1 MKLNQYI
8 QLYSTLGSTASTASL
23 EVSSS
28 AQVSSSLIDYE
39 FNYTPPVSLGLSG
52 SLSALAI
59 RYNAATGSLTSSLAT
74 RYIESSSLGP
84 VTQSIFNIGSLTTGS
99 NLNTRRSLI
108 GDSTTDIEGININIT
123 GNITASGDISS
134 SLDVHG
140 QKFISNGKNVISYN
154 TADDTVT
161 VNSGLGNLF
170 LAGNVTASSTGQGN
184 ISASGDVFGD
194 RLVVGTRV
202 ETPRVSVGD
211 GTQLFVGDTQGMRL
225 EGPVTA
231 STHISSSGDLTSN
244 KLTVASN
251 EINFTNLP
259 TSDPGVVGRLYRDG
273 GTVKIS
279 I

>member
-1 MKLNQYI
+1 MAK
-8 QLYSTLGSTASTASL
+8 QLSKTDILDG
-23 EVSSS
+23 
-28 AQVSSSLIDYE
+28 Q
-39 FNYTPPVSLGLSG
+39 
-52 SLSALAI
+52 
-59 RYNAATGSLTSSLAT
+59 LAT
-74 RYIESSSLGP
+74 AAQ
-84 VTQSIFNIGSLTTGS
+84 VTQSIDALTGDDGYDITISGSLVVTGS
-99 NLNTRRSLI
+99 TDLNGNLAITGFPNVSASLASSGVGNGFPFTGSAAI
-108 GDSTTDIEGININIT
+108 TGSLNIV

-134 SLDVHG
+134 SVDVHG

-154 TADDTVT
+154 TANDTVT
-161 VNSGLGNLF
+161 VNSSLGNLF
-170 LAGNVTASSTGQGN
+170 LSGNITASSTGQGN

-273 GTVKIS
+273 GDVKIS